1 MGRKGGGR
9 EGEKGGLEREKRKI
23 GLREGR
29 RENGPRR
36 FMKDFL
42 AYPVSV
48 HDAKVFRESAFD
60 STCVNHLEEAYFA

>member
-1 MGRKGGGR
+1 
-9 EGEKGGLEREKRKI
+9 
-23 GLREGR
+23 
-29 RENGPRR
+29 
-36 FMKDFL
+36 MKDFL